1 MSLGRKNLVYSML
14 LAGVMLLFLVGYFIN
29 MLPSLYVDYVME
41 QNLKSVCE
49 QHRAYMESGSYE
61 GVRVKNSTAC
71 YSLEIPMEGE
81 YILITGKTFSAEVL
95 IKAEGLVRIL
105 DRCRE
110 KLLAARES
118 GAETDMGLEPEIEEL
133 EDILQEFLGKENALP
148 VEIRLRYTRDMG
160 EEFFNE
166 SVKVHF
172 YNDNLFV
179 IESGIEDSSNRY
191 TNYLA
196 VEWTDES
203 LILSFLPVVSPD
215 AEEIRPVVFQSLPML
230 GAVIVL
236 AVLLFSRIYSRG
248 IVNPIEELVEHAGQ
262 MKRGKDF
269 PVEPLSGKWQ
279 GRQDEVGRLA
289 DTLDEFYLQIRESY
303 RELEEKN
310 AQLEEE
316 NQRQEVFLR
325 ASSHQLKTPIAAAL
339 LLVEGMMNGIGRY
352 KDTKVYLPKVKQEL
366 LSMRKM
372 TEDILYLNHCA
383 ENMSLQRTDAAGIL
397 RERIQAHQVALA
409 DKKLRVEFH
418 GEESLPADTD
428 ERMVSQILDNLVS
441 NAVHYTPEGGC
452 IRITVR
458 RTEGAITIEN
468 LGAGI
473 PEELLLHIFEPFVS
487 GAESMDSRTG
497 MRGHGLGLYI
507 AAYYA
512 RKLDISLTVQN
523 SGEGVT
529 ARLSFPVP
537 SGSGPL

>member
-148 VEIRLRYTRDMG
+148 VEVRLRYTRDMG

-179 IESGIEDSSNRY
+179 IESGIEDSGNRY

-215 AEEIRPVVFQSLPML
+215 AEEIRPVVLQRLPML
-230 GAVIVL
+230 GAGIVL

-269 PVEPLSGKWQ
+269 PVEPLSGRWQ

-310 AQLEEE
+310 AQL
-316 NQRQEVFLR
+316 
-325 ASSHQLKTPIAAAL
+325 
-339 LLVEGMMNGIGRY
+339 
-352 KDTKVYLPKVKQEL
+352 
-366 LSMRKM
+366 
-372 TEDILYLNHCA
+372 
-383 ENMSLQRTDAAGIL
+383 
-397 RERIQAHQVALA
+397 
-409 DKKLRVEFH
+409 
-418 GEESLPADTD
+418 
-428 ERMVSQILDNLVS
+428 
-441 NAVHYTPEGGC
+441 
-452 IRITVR
+452 
-458 RTEGAITIEN
+458 
-468 LGAGI
+468 
-473 PEELLLHIFEPFVS
+473 
-487 GAESMDSRTG
+487 
-497 MRGHGLGLYI
+497 
-507 AAYYA
+507 
-512 RKLDISLTVQN
+512 
-523 SGEGVT
+523 
-529 ARLSFPVP
+529 
-537 SGSGPL
+537 

>member
-1 MSLGRKNLVYSML
+1 
-14 LAGVMLLFLVGYFIN
+14 MLLFLVGYFIN

-41 QNLKSVCE
+41 QNLRSVCE
-49 QHRAYMESGSYE
+49 QHRAYVESGSYE
-61 GVRVKNSTAC
+61 GVRVRNSTAC

-81 YILITGKTFSAEVL
+81 YLLITGKSFSAEVQ

-110 KLLAARES
+110 KLLAAREH
-118 GAETDMGLEPEIEEL
+118 GAETDMRLEPEMEEL
-133 EDILQEFLGKENALP
+133 ADILQEFLGKENALP
-148 VEIRLRYTRDMG
+148 VAVKLRYSRDMG

-172 YNDNLFV
+172 YTDNMFV
-179 IESGIEDSSNRY
+179 IESGIQDSSNRY

-196 VEWTDES
+196 AEWTDES

-215 AEEIRPVVFQSLPML
+215 AEEIRPVVLQSLPML

-279 GRQDEVGRLA
+279 GRQDEVRRLA

-310 AQLEEE
+310 TRLEEE
-316 NQRQEVFLR
+316 NQRQEIFLR

-352 KDTKVYLPKVKQEL
+352 ADTGIYLPKVKAEL

-372 TEDILYLNHCA
+372 VEDILYLNRCA
-383 ENMSLQRTDAAGIL
+383 ENMNLQRMDAAGIL
-397 RERIQAHQVALA
+397 RERMQACQVTLA
-409 DKKLRVEFH
+409 DKKLRVEFRE
-418 GEESLPADTD
+418 EESLPADAD
-428 ERMVSQILDNLVS
+428 ERMLSQILDNLLS

-458 RTEGAITIEN
+458 RGEAEGTIAIEN
-468 LGAGI
+468 LGARI

-487 GAESMDSRTG
+487 GAQSMDSRAG

-512 RKLDISLTVQN
+512 RKLDISLAVQN
-523 SGEGVT
+523 SAEGV
-529 ARLSFPVP
+529 AAVLAFPIHGGGDLSK
-537 SGSGPL
+537 